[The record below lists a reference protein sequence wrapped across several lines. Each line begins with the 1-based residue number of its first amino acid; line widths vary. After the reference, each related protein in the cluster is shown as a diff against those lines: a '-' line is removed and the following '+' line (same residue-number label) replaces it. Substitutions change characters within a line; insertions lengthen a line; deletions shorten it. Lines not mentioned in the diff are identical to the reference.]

1 MFYLCLIEPG
11 CEVKVT
17 NRNILAQLQDLIGS
31 SMDEIEHA
39 IVTKTT
45 KFQGQVFTKNKGISK
60 CSESRDTLA
69 KAIYNNCFDW
79 LVKRMNF
86 TTEPTKETLIQLENN
101 RLEIGLLDIF
111 GFECMKFNSIEQFC
125 INFTNEK
132 LQKIYLNFVFDLEE
146 QIFKE
151 EGLGEIKLDHV
162 DNQEIINLM

>member
-1 MFYLCLIEPG
+1 L
-11 CEVKVT
+11 
-17 NRNILAQLQDLIGS
+17 
-31 SMDEIEHA
+31 
-39 IVTKTT
+39 TKTT
-45 KFQGQVFTKNKGISK
+45 NFKGQIFTKNYSISK
-60 CSESRDTLA
+60 CIEARDTLA

-86 TTEPTKETLIQLENN
+86 TTEPTEEVLAQLKNN

-111 GFECMKFNSIEQFC
+111 GFECMKLNSIEQFC

-151 EGLGEIKLDHV
+151 EGLGDIKLDHV
-162 DNQEIINLM
+162 DN